1 VLIST
6 DRSENRCLEQDVGA
20 AVGAEVSI
28 EAECPKLMS
37 EARRAGGGVGEGWQ
51 GYVGERSGRRAR
63 DEESEV
69 QISSP
74 RHGYMPVVDLRRRTE
89 KTMVMAT
96 TTSIKTTQR

>member
-1 VLIST
+1 M
-6 DRSENRCLEQDVGA
+6 
-20 AVGAEVSI
+20 SI
-28 EAECPKLMS
+28 EAEYPKLML

-63 DEESEV
+63 DEELESEV